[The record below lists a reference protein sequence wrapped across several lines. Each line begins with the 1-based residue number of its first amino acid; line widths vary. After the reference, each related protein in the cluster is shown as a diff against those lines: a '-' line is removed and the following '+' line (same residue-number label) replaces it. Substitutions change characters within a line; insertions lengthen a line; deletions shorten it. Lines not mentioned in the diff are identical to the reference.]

1 MKLIDARKD
10 HYRKLAHEEGYRS
23 RSSYKLKELHKSY
36 RIIGAGHYVLDLGCA
51 PGGWTQVAVQLAGN
65 KGKVMG
71 VDTSFVEEIPGA
83 HMMKSDICDI
93 SITEEILSFFGKK
106 INVVICDLSPQV
118 SGNWSVNHSIQISL
132 NYAAAKIMDQV
143 LEKKGNALFK
153 IFDGEYSNEFYQ
165 YVKKKFTKV
174 KLKKPKV
181 SRKQSSELY
190 CICLGYTSYK
200 MDYLCVLFLSKF
212 CKLIIFE

>member
-1 MKLIDARKD
+1 MKLIDAKND

-106 INVVICDLSPQV
+106 VNVVICDLSPQV
-118 SGNWSVNHSIQISL
+118 TGNWSVDHSTQVSS

-143 LEKKGNALFK
+143 LGKKGNALFK

-165 YVKKKFTKV
+165 YVKKKFVKV

-190 CICLGYTSYK
+190 CICLGY
-200 MDYLCVLFLSKF
+200 LS
-212 CKLIIFE
+212 

>member
-1 MKLIDARKD
+1 MKLIDAKND

-36 RIIGAGHYVLDLGCA
+36 RIIGVGHYVLDLGSA

-106 INVVICDLSPQV
+106 INVVICDLSTQV
-118 SGNWSVNHSIQISL
+118 TGNWSVDHSIQISS
-132 NYAAAKIMDQV
+132 NYAAAKILDQV

-165 YVKKKFTKV
+165 YVKKKFAKV
-174 KLKKPKV
+174 KLKKPQV

-190 CICLGYTSYK
+190 CICLGYIS
-200 MDYLCVLFLSKF
+200 
-212 CKLIIFE
+212 